1 MVKMNV
7 MEAISAR
14 RSVRKFE
21 DRPFS
26 QDALEKILLA
36 GTLAP
41 SGHNKQ
47 PWKFY
52 VVQGEKRAEMIQTMK
67 EGMNR
72 LEGMGIKSG
81 SAKYTI
87 RWMAQAPVTI
97 FVFNP
102 TGKSPFEK
110 RDLNDPFSD
119 IVDIQSIGAAIQN
132 MLLAA
137 TELGLGSLWICDVFA
152 AYNEFCEWLGAE
164 GQMIAAVSIGF
175 PGQFPEPRPRR
186 SIEEVTIYV

>member
-1 MVKMNV
+1 MNV
-7 MEAISAR
+7 MEAIADRKSI
-14 RSVRKFE
+14 RKFE
-21 DRPFS
+21 DRPVS
-26 QDALEKILLA
+26 QELLEKILLA

-41 SGHNKQ
+41 SGKNKQ

-52 VVQGEKRAEMIQTMK
+52 VVQREKRSEMVQTMQK
-67 EGMNR
+67 GMDR
-72 LEGMGIKSG
+72 LKDMGIKIS

-102 TGKSPFEK
+102 IGKSPFEA
-110 RDLNDPFSD
+110 RDVADPFTD
-119 IVDIQSIGAAIQN
+119 VVDIQSIGAAIQN

-152 AYNEFCEWLGAE
+152 AYDELCDWLGAE
-164 GQMIAAVSIGF
+164 GQMIAAVSVGY
-175 PGQFPEPRPRR
+175 PAQSPEPRPRK
-186 SIEEVTIYV
+186 SVEEVTVYI

>member
-1 MVKMNV
+1 MNV
-7 MEAISAR
+7 MEAIAAR
-14 RSVRKFE
+14 VSIRKFE
-21 DRPFS
+21 DQPIS
-26 QDALEKILLA
+26 QESLEKILLA

-41 SGHNKQ
+41 SGKNKQ

-52 VVQGEKRAEMIQTMK
+52 VVQGEKRAEMVQTMQKGMDRLK
-67 EGMNR
+67 EMSINT
-72 LEGMGIKSG
+72 G

-102 TGKSPFEK
+102 TGKSPFESK
-110 RDLNDPFSD
+110 DIADPFTD
-119 IVDIQSIGAAIQN
+119 VVDNQSIGAAIQN

-152 AYNEFCEWLGAE
+152 AYREFCEWLGAE
-164 GQMIAAVSIGF
+164 GQMIAAVAIGF
-175 PGQFPEPRPRR
+175 PSQSPKPRPRK
-186 SIEEVTIYV
+186 SVEEVTVYV

>member
-1 MVKMNV
+1 MNV
-7 MEAISAR
+7 MEAIAERKSI
-14 RSVRKFE
+14 RKFE
-21 DRPFS
+21 DRPIS
-26 QDALEKILLA
+26 QEAIEKILLA

-41 SGHNKQ
+41 SGKNKQ

-52 VVQGEKRAEMIQTMK
+52 VVQGEKHAEMIQTMQKGMDRLK
-67 EGMNR
+67 E
-72 LEGMGIKSG
+72 MGIPTN

-87 RWMAQAPVTI
+87 RWMTQAPVTI

-102 TGKSPFEK
+102 TGKSPFEQ
-110 RDLNDPFSD
+110 RDLNNPFTD

-152 AYNEFCEWLGAE
+152 AYDELCKWLGAE
-164 GQMIAAVSIGF
+164 GQMIAAISIGF
-175 PGQFPEPRPRR
+175 PAQSPEPRPRK
-186 SIEEVTIYV
+186 SVGEVTVYV

>member
-1 MVKMNV
+1 MNV
-7 MEAISAR
+7 MEAIAERKSI
-14 RSVRKFE
+14 RKFE
-21 DRPFS
+21 DRPIS
-26 QDALEKILLA
+26 QEAIEKILLA

-41 SGHNKQ
+41 SGKNKQ

-52 VVQGEKRAEMIQTMK
+52 VVQGEKHAEMIQTMQKGMDRLK
-67 EGMNR
+67 E
-72 LEGMGIKSG
+72 MGIPTG

-87 RWMAQAPVTI
+87 RWMTQAPVTV

-102 TGKSPFEK
+102 TGKSPFEQK
-110 RDLNDPFSD
+110 DLNDPFTE

-152 AYNEFCEWLGAE
+152 AYDELCKWLGAE
-164 GQMIAAVSIGF
+164 GQMIAAISIGF
-175 PGQFPEPRPRR
+175 PAQSPEPRPRK
-186 SIEEVTIYV
+186 SVDEVTVYV

>member
-1 MVKMNV
+1 MNV
-7 MEAISAR
+7 MEAIAAR
-14 RSVRKFE
+14 VSIRKFE
-21 DRPFS
+21 DQPIS
-26 QDALEKILLA
+26 QESLEKILLA

-41 SGHNKQ
+41 SGKNKQ

-52 VVQGEKRAEMIQTMK
+52 VVQGEKRAEMVRTMQKGMDRLK
-67 EGMNR
+67 E
-72 LEGMGIKSG
+72 MGINTG

-102 TGKSPFEK
+102 TGKSPFEAK
-110 RDLNDPFSD
+110 DIADPFTEV
-119 IVDIQSIGAAIQN
+119 VDIQSIGAAIQN

-152 AYNEFCEWLGAE
+152 AYHEFCEWLGAE
-164 GQMIAAVSIGF
+164 GQMIAAVAIGF
-175 PGQFPEPRPRR
+175 PSQSPKPRPRKPV
-186 SIEEVTIYV
+186 EEVTVYV